1 MIKKTLS
8 CMTAGMFLLTSCS
21 SEEPNMTTNEGNVVF
36 TASIPGGIKTRS
48 SYDDGKLAVNLTYAV
63 YDEEGNNIATLNS
76 TETFDENL
84 KTTVKLNL
92 ITGKTYT
99 VVLIKLSS

>member
-1 MIKKTLS
+1 MR
-8 CMTAGMFLLTSCS
+8 S
-21 SEEPNMTTNEGNVVF
+21 SA
-36 TASIPGGIKTRS
+36 ASDVYKRQKTRS

-63 YDEEGNNIATLNS
+63 YDEEGNNIATLNG